1 MKIGIDK
8 IGFYTTPLY
17 LDLTELAQAR
27 GVDPNKYLIGI
38 GQEKQAVIPPT
49 QDIVTMGAN
58 AADRI
63 LTDEDRKQISTIIV
77 ATESGIDNSKAA
89 AIYVKELLQL
99 DPFVRAVEV
108 KEACYSGTAA
118 LQFARGL
125 ISLNPDEKVL
135 IIAADIARYGLE
147 TSGEVTQG
155 GGAIA
160 MMISAKPRVLAIDGP
175 SVPYSEDVMD
185 FWRPLY
191 ASEALVDGKYSTS
204 VYIDFFQ
211 KTWERYQTLTDQTL
225 SDMAA
230 MIFHLPFTKM
240 GKKALDAILG
250 DQNDP
255 HSVLMRT
262 QLAASQ
268 ALSRQV
274 GNLYTGSLYLAL
286 LSLLTRSHN
295 LQSSDRIGLFSYG
308 SGAQGEFFTGILQA
322 DFKEMVRQADVEKLI
337 MARKQVSVPEYERL
351 FRAQIG
357 YNSKNVFLDL
367 SQDHEKYVL
376 QGQQDQKRI
385 YLIQ

>member
-160 MMISAKPRVLAIDGP
+160 MMISAEPRVLAIDGP

-295 LQSSDRIGLFSYG
+295 LQSGDRIGLFSYG

-376 QGQQDQKRI
+376 QGQQDQKRV

>member
-63 LTDEDRKQISTIIV
+63 LTDQDRKQISTIIV

-160 MMISAKPRVLAIDGP
+160 MMISAEPRVLAIEGP

-295 LQSSDRIGLFSYG
+295 LQSGDRIGLFSYG
-308 SGAQGEFFTGILQA
+308 SGAQGEFFAGILQA
-322 DFKEMVRQADVEKLI
+322 DFKEMVRHADVEKLI

>member
-160 MMISAKPRVLAIDGP
+160 MMISAEPRVLAIEGP

-295 LQSSDRIGLFSYG
+295 LQSGDRIGLFSYG

-376 QGQQDQKRI
+376 QGQQDQKRV

>member
-135 IIAADIARYGLE
+135 IMAADIARYGLE

-160 MMISAKPRVLAIDGP
+160 MMISAEPRVLAIDGP

-295 LQSSDRIGLFSYG
+295 LQSGDRIGLFSYG

>member
-160 MMISAKPRVLAIDGP
+160 MMISAEPRVLAIEGP

-295 LQSSDRIGLFSYG
+295 LQSGDRIGLFSYG